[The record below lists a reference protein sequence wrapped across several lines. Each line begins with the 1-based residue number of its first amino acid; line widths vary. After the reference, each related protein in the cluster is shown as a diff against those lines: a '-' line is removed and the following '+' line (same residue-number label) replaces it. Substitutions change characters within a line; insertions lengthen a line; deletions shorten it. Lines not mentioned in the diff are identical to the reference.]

1 MRILLLGSGGREH
14 AFAKALSESK
24 DLEKLYIAPG
34 NAGTALCGENVKLNP
49 LNFEEVY
56 AFCTEN
62 NIDILLPGNE
72 DPLVA
77 GVADFFEE
85 KNKANGTAIKIA
97 GPSKAA
103 SQLEG
108 SKDFSKQ
115 FMARHKVPTAA
126 YASFTADTLEQG
138 KAFLTTLQPPYVLKA
153 DGLAAGKGVLILNDL
168 TEAQSELE
176 QMLHNAKFG
185 AAGNTVVIEEFLKGI
200 EISVFA
206 VSDGNNWQFLASAK
220 DYKRIGEGD
229 EGLNT
234 GGMGA
239 ISPVPFADNEFMDKV
254 KDRIAIPTFEGLKAE
269 GTPFRGF
276 LFIGLMNCGGEPY
289 VIEYNVRMGDPE
301 TEAIFPRL
309 KTPMTSLITAMC
321 DQTMDNLLLTLSD
334 KTSATVFLVSKGYP
348 GDYEKNKTIVIPETA
363 SSNSIVYHAGTK
375 SENGNLLTNGGRV
388 IAVSSLGEDIYDALG
403 KSISTAEL
411 IEFEG
416 KYYRTDIGKD
426 LMQYATKQ

>member
-14 AFAKALSESK
+14 AFAKGLSESN

-49 LNFEEVY
+49 LRFEEVY
-56 AFCTEN
+56 TFCKAN
-62 NIDILLPGNE
+62 DIDMLLPGNE

-77 GVADFFEE
+77 GITDFFEE
-85 KNKANGTAIKIA
+85 KNKANGTAIKVA

-103 SQLEG
+103 AQLEG

-138 KAFLTTLQPPYVLKA
+138 KEFLATLQPPYVLKA
-153 DGLAAGKGVLILNDL
+153 DGLAAGKGVLIINDL
-168 TEAQSELE
+168 EEAKAELE

-206 VSDGNNWQFLASAK
+206 VGDGKNWQFLASAK

-239 ISPVPFADNEFMDKV
+239 ISPVPFADEEFMSKV
-254 KDRIAIPTFEGLKAE
+254 RDRIAIPTFEGLKAE
-269 GTPFRGF
+269 GIPFRGF

-309 KTPMTSLITAMC
+309 QTSMTSLIKAMC
-321 DQTMDNLLLTLSD
+321 DQTLDSLPLSLSSQ
-334 KTSATVFLVSKGYP
+334 TSATVFLVSRGYP
-348 GDYEKNKTIVIPETA
+348 GDYEKNKTITIPETA
-363 SSNSIVYHAGTK
+363 TQKSLVYHAGTK
-375 SENGNLLTNGGRV
+375 NENGVLLTNGGRV
-388 IAVSSLGEDIYDALG
+388 MAISSLGQNIQEALD
-403 KSISTAEL
+403 KSLSAAEQ